1 MKENPLVKLETF
13 GQSIWLDYIQRDLM
27 VSGELKRLIREDKI
41 KGITSNPSIFD
52 KAISACHDYDADIQ
66 KMTHQGKNT
75 GTIYETLIIQDV
87 QDAADEFR
95 ALYNATEGTD
105 GYVSLEVNPHLARD
119 TEGTLQEARRL
130 WALLNRPNVLIKV
143 PATVEGLPVI
153 TQLISEGINVN
164 ATLLFSIPRY
174 QAVAE
179 AYLEGLE
186 ARHDRRKSINNVVSV
201 ASFFISRIDTLVDP
215 MLEKC
220 MAQGNEKAALA
231 KTLHGQIAVASAKVA
246 YQHYREY
253 FSNTRFQKLAPEGAH
268 TQRLLW
274 ASTGTKNPQYSDI
287 KYVEAL
293 IGYDTIN
300 TLPVETLNA
309 YRNHGEPADRIE
321 QEITGA
327 RRLLEQLP
335 ELGICLDDVTQQ
347 LENEGVAKFIQSFDQ
362 LTDSLRRA
370 VYK

>member
-1 MKENPLVKLETF
+1 MKENSLVNLETF

-27 VSGELKRLIREDKI
+27 VSGELKRLIKEDKI
-41 KGITSNPSIFD
+41 TGITSNPSIFE

-66 KMTHQGKNT
+66 KMTHEGKNT
-75 GTIYETLIIQDV
+75 DTIYETLIIQDV
-87 QDAADEFR
+87 QNAADEFR
-95 ALYNATEGTD
+95 DLYNATEGTD
-105 GYVSLEVNPHLARD
+105 GYVSLEVNPHLAHD

-143 PATVEGLPVI
+143 PATEEGLPVI
-153 TQLISEGINVN
+153 TQLIDEGINVN
-164 ATLLFSIPRY
+164 ATLLFSILRY

-186 ARHDRRKSINNVVSV
+186 ARLNRHKSTKNVVSV
-201 ASFFISRIDTLVDP
+201 ASFFISRIDTLIDP

-220 MAQGNEKAALA
+220 TAQGDEKAELA
-231 KTLHGQIAVASAKVA
+231 KTLHGQIAIASAKVA

-253 FSNTRFQKLAPEGAH
+253 FSNTRFQKLAHEGAQ

-274 ASTGTKNPQYSDI
+274 ASTGTKNPQYSDV

-293 IGYDTIN
+293 IGRDTIN

-321 QEITGA
+321 QETTKT
-327 RRLLEQLP
+327 RWMLDKLP

-347 LENEGVAKFIQSFDQ
+347 LENEGVAKFNNSFDQ
-362 LTDSLRRA
+362 LLDSIRRA
-370 VYK
+370 IYK

>member
-27 VSGELKRLIREDKI
+27 VSGELQRLIREDKV
-41 KGITSNPSIFD
+41 KGITSNPSIFE

-66 KMTHQGKNT
+66 KLTHQGKNT

-87 QDAADEFR
+87 QNAADEFR
-95 ALYNATEGTD
+95 ALYNATEGAD

-143 PATVEGLPVI
+143 PATIEGLPVI
-153 TQLISEGINVN
+153 AQLISEGINVN

-186 ARHDRRKSINNVVSV
+186 VRQNRRKSIKNIVSV
-201 ASFFISRIDTLVDP
+201 ASFFISRIDTLIDP
-215 MLEKC
+215 LLEKC
-220 MAQGNEKAALA
+220 TARGDEKAELA
-231 KTLHGQIAVASAKVA
+231 KTLHGQIAIASAKVA

-253 FSNTRFQKLAPEGAH
+253 FSNTRFQKLTHEGAQ

-293 IGYDTIN
+293 IGHDTIN
-300 TLPVETLNA
+300 TLPVDTLNA
-309 YRNHGEPADRIE
+309 YRNHGEPVDRIE
-321 QEITGA
+321 KETTGA
-327 RRLLEQLP
+327 RWMLEQLP

-362 LTDSLRRA
+362 LTDSLRRV

>member
-13 GQSIWLDYIQRDLM
+13 GQSIWFDYIQRDLM

-41 KGITSNPSIFD
+41 KGITSNPSIFE
-52 KAISACHDYDADIQ
+52 KAVSACRDYDLDIQ
-66 KMTHQGKNT
+66 TMTHAGENAE
-75 GTIYETLIIQDV
+75 TIYETLTIRDV
-87 QDAADEFR
+87 QTAADEFR
-95 ALYNATEGTD
+95 ALYNTTDGAD
-105 GYVSLEVNPHLARD
+105 GYVSLEVNPHLAHD
-119 TEGTLQEARRL
+119 TEGTLKEARRL
-130 WALLNRPNVLIKV
+130 WALLNRPNVFIKV
-143 PATVEGLPVI
+143 PATEEGLPVI
-153 TQLISEGINVN
+153 TQLISEGININ

-186 ARHDRRKSINNVVSV
+186 ARLNRRKSIKNVVSV

-220 MAQGNEKAALA
+220 AAKGNEKAALA
-231 KTLHGQIAVASAKVA
+231 QTLHGQIAVASAKIA
-246 YQHYREY
+246 YQHYQEC

-274 ASTGTKNPQYSDI
+274 ASTGTKNPQYSDV

-293 IGYDTIN
+293 IGRDTIN

-321 QEITGA
+321 QETTKA
-327 RRLLEQLP
+327 HWMLDKLT
-335 ELGICLDDVTQQ
+335 ELGICLDEVTRQ
-347 LENEGVAKFIQSFDQ
+347 LENEGVAKFILSFDQ
-362 LTDSLRRA
+362 LMDSLRRA